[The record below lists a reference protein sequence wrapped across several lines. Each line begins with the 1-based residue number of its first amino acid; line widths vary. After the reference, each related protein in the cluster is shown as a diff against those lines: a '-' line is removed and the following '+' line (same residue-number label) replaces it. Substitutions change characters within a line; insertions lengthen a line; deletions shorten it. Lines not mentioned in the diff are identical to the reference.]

1 MYLLLAQR
9 QVRSTYPFRPLLDS
23 PPVAKKSKKRSK
35 PDGVMETFMDK
46 MAETKVQIEAMKNEM
61 ASKRMELLQNK
72 QRLEERKLEA
82 DILASKQAADIAR
95 FHMLKELG
103 FSNEKMVELLGLPSP

>member
-23 PPVAKKSKKRSK
+23 PPVAKKSTKRSK

-46 MAETKVQIEAMKNEM
+46 MAETKVRIEAMKNEM

-72 QRLEERKLEA
+72 QRLEKRKLEA

-95 FHMLKELG
+95 FHMLKTW
-103 FSNEKMVELLGLPSP
+103 F

>member
-1 MYLLLAQR
+1 
-9 QVRSTYPFRPLLDS
+9 
-23 PPVAKKSKKRSK
+23 
-35 PDGVMETFMDK
+35 MDK

-61 ASKRMELLQNK
+61 ASKRMELMELLQNK
-72 QRLEERKLEA
+72 QRLEERKLEV